1 MEIAF
6 RLSDTM
12 VTNIFD
18 QISVKEL
25 IRDVG
30 EEKSM
35 RLLKQVIENNL
46 MILKLQKQVLKL
58 QEAEK
63 QKKRRDQDMEQLR
76 RDHNER

>member
-12 VTNIFD
+12 AINIFD

-25 IRDVG
+25 IRDVE
-30 EEKSM
+30 EEKAM

-46 MILKLQKQVLKL
+46 MILKLQKQMLKL

-63 QKKRRDQDMEQLR
+63 
-76 RDHNER
+76 

>member
-6 RLSDTM
+6 RLLDTM
-12 VTNIFD
+12 AINIFD

-25 IRDVG
+25 IRDIE
-30 EEKSM
+30 EEKAM

-46 MILKLQKQVLKL
+46 MILKLQKQMLKL

-63 QKKRRDQDMEQLR
+63 
-76 RDHNER
+76 

>member
-12 VTNIFD
+12 AINIFD

-25 IRDVG
+25 IRDIE
-30 EEKSM
+30 EEKAM

-46 MILKLQKQVLKL
+46 MILKLQKQMLKL

-63 QKKRRDQDMEQLR
+63 
-76 RDHNER
+76 

>member
-12 VTNIFD
+12 AINIFD

-25 IRDVG
+25 IRDVE
-30 EEKSM
+30 EEKAM

-46 MILKLQKQVLKL
+46 MILKLQKQMLKL
-58 QEAEK
+58 QEA
-63 QKKRRDQDMEQLR
+63 KK
-76 RDHNER
+76 

>member
-12 VTNIFD
+12 AINIFD

-25 IRDVG
+25 IRDVE
-30 EEKSM
+30 EEKAM

-46 MILKLQKQVLKL
+46 MILKLQKQILKL

-63 QKKRRDQDMEQLR
+63 
-76 RDHNER
+76 

>member
-1 MEIAF
+1 
-6 RLSDTM
+6 M

-46 MILKLQKQVLKL
+46 MILKLQKQVSKL

>member
-12 VTNIFD
+12 AINIFD

-25 IRDVG
+25 IRDIE
-30 EEKSM
+30 EEKAM

-46 MILKLQKQVLKL
+46 MILKLQKQILKL

-63 QKKRRDQDMEQLR
+63 
-76 RDHNER
+76 